1 MWKCK
6 VEISGQNP
14 SAHEGDTSFSHNAT
28 TKMNVQISHNVEII
42 TVAYQK
48 KSSDGLVYV
57 TNNKTWAHVNAK
69 WLDFAIES

>member
-1 MWKCK
+1 
-6 VEISGQNP
+6 
-14 SAHEGDTSFSHNAT
+14 
-28 TKMNVQISHNVEII
+28 MNVQISHNVEII